1 MCTRLQCMYY
11 ISSPEECHLSHLH
24 VYNALNVRIYMEIMY
39 ICALE
44 IKLLMF
50 PCSEDI
56 PCFLPVLDTYRGMY
70 HVCMHVWRPFACHGL
85 ICVLF

>member
-1 MCTRLQCMYY
+1 MGEYCLSVVNPFLLLEVYCVHQIEMYMYY

-50 PCSEDI
+50 PCSE
-56 PCFLPVLDTYRGMY
+56 VRHT
-70 HVCMHVWRPFACHGL
+70 
-85 ICVLF
+85 